1 MEKYGICNCLTNMVF
16 FSLLCGV
23 QINLVIDGEKTSSLI
38 LPLHEIN
45 IEKLC
50 QIRGQ

>member
-1 MEKYGICNCLTNMVF
+1 M
-16 FSLLCGV
+16 V
-23 QINLVIDGEKTSSLI
+23 QINLLIDGEKTSSLI

-50 QIRGQ
+50 QIRGQWSRCHVKLSRNNDIDI